1 MIKDHLGN
9 HFESESSMVRHY
21 NIPRQT
27 FRSRIDKGWS
37 LEKALTFGKKSHT
50 VHDHLGN
57 KFSSISSMV
66 KHYGISYQAFLSRRA
81 KGMSLKDALTTPLA
95 KYTKSQN
102 IKDHLGKHYNSYKE
116 LAEAYD
122 LDEKTLKVRLYRG
135 WSLEDS
141 LLCSTHKHS
150 EYSKEVSV
158 SIEDHLGNTYPSYS
172 SMAKAYGISFNALY
186 HRLNS
191 GWSVKDA
198 LTTPVRAKK
207 KGTLYRKRRD

>member
-1 MIKDHLGN
+1 MVQDHLGN
-9 HFESESSMVRHY
+9 YFDSESAMARHY
-21 NIPRQT
+21 NIPRPT
-27 FRSRIDKGWS
+27 FRSRIEKGWS
-37 LEKALTFGKKSHT
+37 LEKALTSGKRSY
-50 VHDHLGN
+50 VVIDHLGN
-57 KFSSISSMV
+57 KFSSVSSMV
-66 KHYGISYQAFLSRRA
+66 KHYGISYQAFLSRKA
-81 KGMSLKDALTTPLA
+81 KGMSLEKALTTPLS

-102 IKDHLGKHYNSYKE
+102 IKDHLGNHYNSYKE

-135 WSLEDS
+135 WSLKDS

-172 SMAKAYGISFNALY
+172 SMARAYGLSFNALY

-191 GWSVKDA
+191 GWSVRDA

-207 KGTLYRKRRD
+207 TGTIYRKRRS

>member
-1 MIKDHLGN
+1 MVQDHLGN
-9 HFESESSMVRHY
+9 HFDSESAMTRYY
-21 NIPRQT
+21 NVPRPT
-27 FRSRIDKGWS
+27 FRSRIAKGWS
-37 LEKALTFGKKSHT
+37 LEKALTYGKKSHA
-50 VHDHLGN
+50 VKDHLGN
-57 KFSSISSMV
+57 EFSSISSMV
-66 KHYGISYQAFLSRRA
+66 KHYGISYQAFLSRKA

-150 EYSKEVSV
+150 KYDKEVSV
-158 SIEDHLGNTYPSYS
+158 SIEDHLGNIYPSYS

-186 HRLNS
+186 HRLNN
-191 GWSVKDA
+191 GWSVEDA
-198 LTTPVRAKK
+198 LTTPVRVKK

>member
-1 MIKDHLGN
+1 MQTDHLGN
-9 HFESESSMVRHY
+9 NFESESAMTRYY
-21 NIPRQT
+21 NVPRPT
-27 FRSRIDKGWS
+27 FRSRIENGWS

-50 VHDHLGN
+50 VQDHLGN
-57 KFSSISSMV
+57 EFSSISSMV
-66 KHYGISYQAFLSRRA
+66 KHYGISYQAFLSRRN
-81 KGMSLKDALTTPLA
+81 KGMSLEDALTTPLS

-102 IKDHLGKHYNSYKE
+102 IKDHLGNHYNSYKE

-150 EYSKEVSV
+150 KYSKEVSV
-158 SIEDHLGNTYPSYS
+158 SIEDHLGNIYPSYS
-172 SMAKAYGISFNALY
+172 SMARAYNLTFNALY
-186 HRLNS
+186 SRLNS
-191 GWSVKDA
+191 GWSIKDA

-207 KGTLYRKRRD
+207 KGTIYRKRRE

>member
-1 MIKDHLGN
+1 MVQDHLSN
-9 HFESESSMVRHY
+9 YFDSESAMTRHY
-21 NIPRQT
+21 NVPRPT
-27 FRSRIDKGWS
+27 FRSRIEKGWS
-37 LEKALTFGKKSHT
+37 LEKALTFGKKSH
-50 VHDHLGN
+50 VVKDHLGN
-57 KFSSISSMV
+57 EFSSISSMV
-66 KHYGISYQAFLSRRA
+66 KHYGISYQAFLSRKS
-81 KGMSLKDALTTPLA
+81 KGMSLEKALTTPLS

-102 IKDHLGKHYNSYKE
+102 IKDHLGNHYNSYKE

-172 SMAKAYGISFNALY
+172 SMARDYGLSFNALY
-186 HRLNS
+186 NRLNS

-207 KGTLYRKRRD
+207 TGTLYRKRRS